1 MSIFRKYTRESLKKN
16 RTRTL
21 VTIIGIILS
30 MTLFTAVI
38 EGANSGIV
46 YFRNLVVETEGC
58 YHGYVSEV
66 NNEQLDKLKNNK
78 DIDKIAYLEDLGVA
92 KFDSENEDKPYI
104 RIAGMSEDL
113 ENLASV
119 RIKQGRM
126 PENDNEIIIPDNII
140 ANGGMA
146 FSEGEEIELS
156 LGTREADGMTIS
168 SNMAISED
176 TEETLVNTVSKKYKI
191 VGVYNRLS
199 YEIDNRDSA
208 SYLALTVDS
217 NATSID
223 ENVNVLFTVK
233 KLSDYDK
240 IASKLIKDL
249 GVNVIYSHRDL
260 LGLYG
265 VLGGSAIADTIKA
278 FAGFLIVLIVVGSVS
293 LIYNSFAIS
302 VSERTKQIG
311 ILKSIGATKKQIRAC
326 IRYEA
331 TVLSLIAIPIGIII
345 GCLGMG
351 ITLYFLR
358 DNFSA
363 TSYEYAKTQIKLVI
377 SPLGLLL
384 AAIICYI
391 TTLIAAWIPA
401 RRAIKITALDAIRQT
416 TDIKVSPKQLKTSKL
431 TLKLFGFEAMMAKK
445 NFKRNK
451 KKYQFTIISIAA
463 SIILFITTSSFCS
476 YADKA
481 IFSEFKILKNDIYY
495 NIWQDFDVNELAQ
508 NLSKLDNIDDLGF
521 VYETD
526 ALAFKIDDEYITK
539 DCKKLCESKNWSN
552 DTFYIKTQFIDD
564 EDFNEI
570 CKVNNLDSSK
580 YYDKNNITALLK
592 NNLAENINGKRYN
605 YNVINKNLENFD
617 INILADELN
626 PTDAEEETAVNKIKE
641 APEFKVG
648 ACIELSDYV
657 LYNNLTLVYPYS
669 MMNEVLE
676 QRFNG
681 LYNTELMSKCI
692 FVKAKDHKK
701 AYNNIEQ
708 YLTSKGYSS
717 SGLNDVR
724 ETLETETMLIEIL
737 DVFSYGFIILMSLI
751 TVANIFNTISTS
763 IMLRKKEIA
772 MLKSV
777 GMSESGVRKMLNYE
791 CINYGFKSL
800 ILGLPISVALSYVLY
815 KISSLNNV
823 FNYVLPYRSILI
835 AATSVFIVVFVSML
849 YSNSKIKKE
858 NTIDALKNENA

>member
-16 RTRTL
+16 KTRTL

-46 YFRNLVVETEGC
+46 YMRDMVKETEGS
-58 YHGYVSEV
+58 YHGFVS
-66 NNEQLDKLKNNK
+66 NLNQEQLEKLKNNS
-78 DIDKIAYLEDLGVA
+78 DIDKVAYLDDTGVA
-92 KFDSENEDKPYI
+92 IFNSENPEKPYI
-104 RIAGMSEDL
+104 RIAGMSENL
-113 ENLASV
+113 EKLVSV
-119 RIKQGRM
+119 KLKQGRM
-126 PENDNEIIIPDNII
+126 PENENEIIIPDNILT
-140 ANGGMA
+140 NGGMS
-146 FSEGEEIELS
+146 FSEGEEIELT
-156 LGTREADGMTIS
+156 LGTREADGEIINS
-168 SNMAISED
+168 DMAIRENV
-176 TEETLVNTVSKKYKI
+176 EETLVNTVSKKYKI

-199 YEIDNRDSA
+199 YELDSRESA
-208 SYLALTVDS
+208 SYLALTVD
-217 NATSID
+217 NKTNIY
-223 ENVNVLFTVK
+223 ENVNALFTVK

-240 IASKLIKDL
+240 VASKLKTDL
-249 GVNVIYSHRDL
+249 GVDAVYSHRDL

-265 VLGGSAIADTIKA
+265 VLGGSVIADTIKG
-278 FAGFLIVLIVVGSVS
+278 FAGFLLVLIVVGSVS

-331 TVLSLIAIPIGIII
+331 SLLSLIAIPIGIII

-351 ITLYFLR
+351 ITLFFLR

-363 TSYEYAKTQIKLVI
+363 TSYDYSDIQIKLAI

-401 RRAIKITALDAIRQT
+401 RRAIKITPLDAIRQT
-416 TDIKVSPKQLKTSKL
+416 TDIRVSPKQLKTSKL
-431 TLKLFGFEAMMAKK
+431 TLKLFGFETMMAKK

-451 KKYQFTIISIAA
+451 KKYNFTIISIAA
-463 SIILFITTSSFCS
+463 SIILFITTSSFCA
-476 YADKA
+476 YADRA
-481 IFSEFKILKNDIYY
+481 IFSQFKTLHNDIYY
-495 NIWQDFDVNELAQ
+495 HIWQDWDVKALA
-508 NLSKLDNIDDLGF
+508 NDLSKLDKVDEIGFLYDTESFLFDINDD
-521 VYETD
+521 Y
-526 ALAFKIDDEYITK
+526 LAK
-539 DCKKLCESKNWSN
+539 DCKKYSQDLNNFANKQYVVCK
-552 DTFYIKTQFIDD
+552 FMDD
-564 EDFNEI
+564 EEFNEL
-570 CKVNNLDSSK
+570 CDKYNLDSSE
-580 YYDKNNITALLK
+580 YYDSNNIKALLK
-592 NNLAENINGKRYN
+592 NILSETHNGKNYR
-605 YNVINKNLENFD
+605 YNVIDKNLKNFD
-617 INILADELN
+617 INIAADKLIASDEK
-626 PTDAEEETAVNKIKE
+626 EEMAVNQIKKDT
-641 APEFKVG
+641 AFKVG
-648 ACIELSDYV
+648 ACIELDDYI
-657 LYNNLTLVYPYS
+657 LYNNMALVYPHS

-676 QRFNG
+676 QKFYG
-681 LYNTELMSKCI
+681 LYNTELMSKEI
-692 FVKAKDHKK
+692 YVKAKDHKK
-701 AYNNIEQ
+701 AYSNIEQ
-708 YLTSKGYSS
+708 YLIANGYTSA
-717 SGLNDVR
+717 GLEDAR
-724 ETLETETMLIEIL
+724 ETLEAEMMMIEIV

-835 AATSVFIVVFVSML
+835 AAISVFIVVFVSML

>member
-46 YFRNLVVETEGC
+46 YMRDMVKEIEGS
-58 YHGYVSEV
+58 YHGFVS
-66 NNEQLDKLKNNK
+66 NLDQEQLEKLKNNS
-78 DIDKIAYLEDLGVA
+78 DIDKVAYLEDQGVA
-92 KFDSENEDKPYI
+92 KFDSENPDKPYI
-104 RIAGMSEDL
+104 RIAGMSENL

-119 RIKQGRM
+119 GLKQGRM
-126 PENDNEIIIPDNII
+126 PENENEIIIPDNILT
-140 ANGGMA
+140 NGGME

-156 LGTREADGMTIS
+156 LGTREVDGEII
-168 SNMAISED
+168 NPDMAIRENV
-176 TEETLVNTVSKKYKI
+176 EETLINTVSKKYKI

-199 YEIDNRDSA
+199 YELDSRESA
-208 SYLALTVDS
+208 SYLALTVD
-217 NATSID
+217 NKTNIY
-223 ENVNVLFTVK
+223 ENVNAFFTVK

-240 IASKLIKDL
+240 VASKLKTDL
-249 GVNVIYSHRDL
+249 GVDAVYSHRDL

-265 VLGGSAIADTIKA
+265 ALGGSAIADTIKG
-278 FAGFLIVLIVVGSVS
+278 FAGFLLVLIVVGSVS

-302 VSERTKQIG
+302 VSERTKRIG
-311 ILKSIGATKKQIRAC
+311 ILKSVGATKKQIRAC

-331 TVLSLIAIPIGIII
+331 SVLSLIAIPIGIII

-363 TSYEYAKTQIKLVI
+363 TSYEYAKTQIKLAI

-451 KKYQFTIISIAA
+451 KKYNFTIISIAA
-463 SIILFITTSSFCS
+463 SIILFITTSSFCA
-476 YADKA
+476 YADRA
-481 IFSEFKILKNDIYY
+481 IFSQFKTLHNDIYY
-495 NIWQDFDVNELAQ
+495 HIWQDWDVKALA
-508 NLSKLDNIDDLGF
+508 NDLSKLDKVDEIGFLYDTESLLFDINDDYLTKDSKKYSDDLN
-521 VYETD
+521 VY
-526 ALAFKIDDEYITK
+526 ANKQYVACKFMDDE
-539 DCKKLCESKNWSN
+539 E
-552 DTFYIKTQFIDD
+552 
-564 EDFNEI
+564 FNEL
-570 CKVNNLDSSK
+570 CNKYNLDSSE
-580 YYDKNNITALLK
+580 YYDSNNIKALLK
-592 NNLAENINGKRYN
+592 NNLSETHNGKNYR
-605 YNVINKNLENFD
+605 YNVIDKNLKNFD
-617 INILADELN
+617 INIAADKLN
-626 PTDAEEETAVNKIKE
+626 ASDEKEEMAVNQIKKDT
-641 APEFKVG
+641 AFKVG
-648 ACIELSDYV
+648 ACIELDDYI
-657 LYNNLTLVYPYS
+657 LYNNMALVYPHS
-669 MMNEVLE
+669 MLNEVLE
-676 QRFNG
+676 QKFHG
-681 LYNTELMSKCI
+681 LYDTEMMSKEI
-692 FVKAKDHKK
+692 YVKAKDHKK
-701 AYNNIEQ
+701 AYSNIEQ
-708 YLTSKGYSS
+708 YLIAKGYTS
-717 SGLNDVR
+717 SGLEDAR
-724 ETLETETMLIEIL
+724 ETLEAEMMMIEIV

-800 ILGLPISVALSYVLY
+800 ILGLPVSIALSYVLY
-815 KISSLNNV
+815 KISSMNNV
-823 FNYVLPYRSILI
+823 FNYMLPYRSILI
-835 AATSVFIVVFVSML
+835 AAISVFIVVFVSML

>member
-1 MSIFRKYTRESLKKN
+1 MNIFRKYTRESLKKN

-46 YFRNLVVETEGC
+46 YFREMVKATDGP
-58 YHGYVSEV
+58 YHASLLDI
-66 NNEQLDKLKNNK
+66 NSWQLDKLKNNS
-78 DIDKIAYLEDLGVA
+78 DIDKVAYIENTGVA
-92 KFDSENEDKPYI
+92 KINSNNPDKPYI
-104 RIAGMSEDL
+104 RVANMSSDYAEL
-113 ENLASV
+113 ISLHL
-119 RIKQGRM
+119 KQGRL
-126 PENDNEIIIPDNII
+126 PENENEIIIPDNLLS
-140 ANGGMA
+140 NGGVSL
-146 FSEGEEIELS
+146 SEGDSVELELGDRMLDGES
-156 LGTREADGMTIS
+156 LSPSYPIT
-168 SNMAISED
+168 ED
-176 TEETLVNTVSKKYKI
+176 VEETIENTESKTYTV
-191 VGVYNRLS
+191 VGIYSRFS
-199 YEIDNRDSA
+199 PEIDNRDSA
-208 SYLALTVDS
+208 SYLALSV
-217 NATSID
+217 NPNKTSID

-233 KLSDYDK
+233 NISKYDK
-240 IASKLIKDL
+240 IAETIKNDL
-249 GVNVIYSHRDL
+249 DLKAVYAHRDL

-265 VLGGSAIADTIKA
+265 VLGGSILADMIKA
-278 FAGFLIVLIVVGSVS
+278 FAGFLIALIVVGSVS

-331 TVLSLIAIPIGIII
+331 SLLSLIAIPIGIII

-351 ITLYFLR
+351 ITLFFLR

-363 TSYEYAKTQIKLVI
+363 TSYDYSDIQIKLVI
-377 SPLGLLL
+377 SPIGLVL

-401 RRAIKITALDAIRQT
+401 RRAIKITPLDAIRQT

-451 KKYQFTIISIAA
+451 KKYHFTIISIAA
-463 SIILFITTSSFCS
+463 SIILFIVTSSFCS
-476 YADKA
+476 YADRA
-481 IFSEFKILKNDIYY
+481 IFSQFKTLHNDIYLH
-495 NIWQDFDVNELAQ
+495 IWQDWDVKSLAEG
-508 NLSKLDNIDDLGF
+508 LSKVDNVDEVGFIYENENYDFSIDEDYL
-521 VYETD
+521 
-526 ALAFKIDDEYITK
+526 TK
-539 DCKKLCESKNWSN
+539 DCKKLYKSLNKFTSS
-552 DTFYIKTQFIDD
+552 FSVGLQFMDD
-564 EDFNEI
+564 EDFNEL
-570 CKVNNLDSSK
+570 CKKYDIDSSE
-580 YYDKNNITALLK
+580 YYNENDIKALLK
-592 NNLAENINGKRYN
+592 NDLTESLNSKNYS
-605 YNVINKNLENFD
+605 YNVIDKNLKNFD
-617 INILADELN
+617 IRILTDGLSDYSE
-626 PTDAEEETAVNKIKE
+626 DAEIIDSIAK

-648 ACIELSDYV
+648 ACVDVSDYV
-657 LYNNLTLVYPYS
+657 LYRQMVLIYPYS
-669 MMNEVLE
+669 MMDTVLE
-676 QRFNG
+676 QKLHG
-681 LYNTELMSKCI
+681 LSPENEMIKNI
-692 FVKAKDHKK
+692 FIKAKDHKK
-701 AYNNIEQ
+701 ANTNIEQ
-708 YLTSKGYSS
+708 YLISKGYSTT
-717 SGLNDVR
+717 GLEDAK
-724 ETLETETMLIEIL
+724 ETIESELMLIGIV

-800 ILGLPISVALSYVLY
+800 ILGLPISIGLSYVLY
-815 KISSLNNV
+815 KISSMNNV
-823 FNYVLPYRSILI
+823 FSYILPYRSIII
-835 AATSVFIVVFVSML
+835 ASISVFIVVFVSML

>member
-46 YFRNLVVETEGC
+46 YFREMVKETEGS
-58 YHGYVSEV
+58 YHGFVS
-66 NNEQLDKLKNNK
+66 NLNQEQLEKLKNNS
-78 DIDKIAYLEDLGVA
+78 DIDKVAYLDDQGVA
-92 KFDSENEDKPYI
+92 IFDSENPEKPYI
-104 RIAGMSEDL
+104 RIASMSENL
-113 ENLASV
+113 EKLVSV
-119 RIKQGRM
+119 KLKQGRM
-126 PENDNEIIIPDNII
+126 PENENEIIIPDNILT
-140 ANGGMA
+140 NGGMS
-146 FSEGEEIELS
+146 FSEGEEIELT
-156 LGTREADGMTIS
+156 LGTREADGEII
-168 SNMAISED
+168 NPDMAIRENV
-176 TEETLVNTVSKKYKI
+176 EETLVNTVSKKYKI

-199 YEIDNRDSA
+199 YELDSRESA
-208 SYLALTVDS
+208 SYLALTVD
-217 NATSID
+217 NKTNIY
-223 ENVNVLFTVK
+223 ENVNALFTVK

-240 IASKLIKDL
+240 VASKLKTDL
-249 GVNVIYSHRDL
+249 GVDAVYSHRDL

-265 VLGGSAIADTIKA
+265 VLGGSILADMIKA
-278 FAGFLIVLIVVGSVS
+278 FAGFLIALIVVGSVS

-311 ILKSIGATKKQIRAC
+311 ILKSVGATKKQIRAC

-331 TVLSLIAIPIGIII
+331 SVLSLIAIPIGIII

-401 RRAIKITALDAIRQT
+401 RRAIKITPLDAIRQT

-451 KKYQFTIISIAA
+451 KKYHFTIISIAA
-463 SIILFITTSSFCS
+463 SIILFIVTSSFCS
-476 YADKA
+476 YADRA
-481 IFSEFKILKNDIYY
+481 IFSQFKTLHNDIYY
-495 NIWQDFDVNELAQ
+495 HIWQDWDVKSLAEG
-508 NLSKLDNIDDLGF
+508 LSKVDNVDEVGFIYENENYDFSIDEDYL
-521 VYETD
+521 
-526 ALAFKIDDEYITK
+526 TK
-539 DCKKLCESKNWSN
+539 DCKKLYKSLNKS
-552 DTFYIKTQFIDD
+552 TSSFSVGLQFMDD
-564 EDFNEI
+564 EDFNEL
-570 CKVNNLDSSK
+570 CKKYDIDSSE
-580 YYDKNNITALLK
+580 YYNENDIKALLK
-592 NNLAENINGKRYN
+592 NDLTESLNSKNYS
-605 YNVINKNLENFD
+605 YNVIDKNLKNFD
-617 INILADELN
+617 IRILTDGLSDYSK
-626 PTDAEEETAVNKIKE
+626 DAEIIDSIAK

-648 ACIELSDYV
+648 ACVEVSDYV
-657 LYNNLTLVYPYS
+657 LYRQMVLIYPYS
-669 MMNEVLE
+669 MMDTVLE
-676 QRFNG
+676 QKLHG
-681 LYNTELMSKCI
+681 LSPVNEMIKNI
-692 FVKAKDHKK
+692 FIKAKDHKK
-701 AYNNIEQ
+701 ANTNIEQ
-708 YLTSKGYSS
+708 YLISKGYSTT
-717 SGLNDVR
+717 GLEDAK
-724 ETLETETMLIEIL
+724 ETIESELMLIGIV

-815 KISSLNNV
+815 KISSMNNV
-823 FNYVLPYRSILI
+823 FSYILPLRSIII
-835 AATSVFIVVFVSML
+835 ASISVFIVVFVSML

>member
-16 RTRTL
+16 RTRTI

-78 DIDKIAYLEDLGVA
+78 DIDKIAYLEELGVA
-92 KFDSENEDKPYI
+92 KFDSENADKPYI

-113 ENLASV
+113 ENLAGV

-176 TEETLVNTVSKKYKI
+176 TEETLVNTVSKNYKI

-199 YEIDNRDSA
+199 YELDNRDSA

-240 IASKLIKDL
+240 IASKLKTDL
-249 GVNVIYSHRDL
+249 GVDAVYSHREL

-265 VLGGSAIADTIKA
+265 VLGGSSIADAIKA
-278 FAGFLIVLIVVGSVS
+278 FAGFLIALIVVGSVS

-363 TSYEYAKTQIKLVI
+363 TSYDYSNIQIRLAI

-401 RRAIKITALDAIRQT
+401 RRAIKITPLDAIRQT
-416 TDIKVSPKQLKTSKL
+416 TDIRVSPKKLKTSKL

-463 SIILFITTSSFCS
+463 SIILFITTSSFCG

-481 IFSEFKILKNDIYY
+481 IFAEYKILKNDIYY

-521 VYETD
+521 VYETEE
-526 ALAFKIDDEYITK
+526 LAFKIDDEYITK

-592 NNLAENINGKRYN
+592 NNLAETINGKRYN

-641 APEFKVG
+641 APEFKAG
-648 ACIELSDYV
+648 ACIELSDYI

-676 QRFNG
+676 QKFNG

-692 FVKAKDHKK
+692 FVKANDHKK

-724 ETLETETMLIEIL
+724 ETLETETMMIEII
-737 DVFSYGFIILMSLI
+737 DVFSYGFIILMALI

-800 ILGLPISVALSYVLY
+800 LLGLPISVVLSYVLY
-815 KISSLNNV
+815 RISSMNNV
-823 FNYVLPYRSILI
+823 FNYVLPYKSIII
-835 AATSVFIVVFVSML
+835 ASISVFIVVFISMF

>member
-46 YFRNLVVETEGC
+46 YMRDMVKEMEGS
-58 YHGYVSEV
+58 YHGFVS
-66 NNEQLDKLKNNK
+66 NLNQEQLEKLKNNS
-78 DIDKIAYLEDLGVA
+78 DIDKVAYLDDQGVA
-92 KFDSENEDKPYI
+92 IFDSENPEKPYI
-104 RIAGMSEDL
+104 RIAGMSENL
-113 ENLASV
+113 EKLASV
-119 RIKQGRM
+119 KLKQGRM
-126 PENDNEIIIPDNII
+126 PENENEIIIPDNILT
-140 ANGGMA
+140 NGGMS
-146 FSEGEEIELS
+146 FSEGEEIELT
-156 LGTREADGMTIS
+156 LGTREADGEII
-168 SNMAISED
+168 NPDMAIRENV
-176 TEETLVNTVSKKYKI
+176 EETLVNTVSKKYKI

-199 YEIDNRDSA
+199 YELDSRESA
-208 SYLALTVDS
+208 SYLALTVD
-217 NATSID
+217 NKTNIY
-223 ENVNVLFTVK
+223 ENVNALFTVK

-240 IASKLIKDL
+240 VASKLKTNL
-249 GVNVIYSHRDL
+249 GVDAVYSHRDL

-278 FAGFLIVLIVVGSVS
+278 FAGFLIALIVVGSVS

-351 ITLYFLR
+351 ITLYLLR

-401 RRAIKITALDAIRQT
+401 RRAIKITPLDAIRQT
-416 TDIKVSPKQLKTSKL
+416 TDIRVSPKQLKTSKL

-451 KKYQFTIISIAA
+451 KKYNFTIISIAA
-463 SIILFITTSSFCS
+463 SIILFITTSSFCA
-476 YADKA
+476 YADRA
-481 IFSEFKILKNDIYY
+481 IFSQFKTLHNDIYY
-495 NIWQDFDVNELAQ
+495 HIWQDWDVKALA
-508 NLSKLDNIDDLGF
+508 NDLSKLDKVDEIGFLYDTESLLFDINDD
-521 VYETD
+521 Y
-526 ALAFKIDDEYITK
+526 LAK
-539 DCKKLCESKNWSN
+539 DCKKYSQDLNNYANKQYVVCK
-552 DTFYIKTQFIDD
+552 FMDD
-564 EDFNEI
+564 EEFNEL
-570 CKVNNLDSSK
+570 CDKYNLDSSE
-580 YYDKNNITALLK
+580 YYDSNNIKALLK
-592 NNLAENINGKRYN
+592 NNLSEIHNGKNYR
-605 YNVINKNLENFD
+605 YNVIDKNLKNFD
-617 INILADELN
+617 INIAADKLIASDEK
-626 PTDAEEETAVNKIKE
+626 EEMAVNQIKKDT
-641 APEFKVG
+641 AFKVG
-648 ACIELSDYV
+648 ACIELDDYI
-657 LYNNLTLVYPYS
+657 LYNNMALVYPHS

-676 QRFNG
+676 QKFYG
-681 LYNTELMSKCI
+681 LYNTELMSKEI

-701 AYNNIEQ
+701 AYSNIEQ
-708 YLTSKGYSS
+708 YLIAKGYTS
-717 SGLNDVR
+717 SGLEDAR
-724 ETLETETMLIEIL
+724 ETLEAEMMLIEIV

>member
-46 YFRNLVVETEGC
+46 YMRDMVKEMEGS
-58 YHGYVSEV
+58 YHGFVS
-66 NNEQLDKLKNNK
+66 NLNQEQLEKLKNNS
-78 DIDKIAYLEDLGVA
+78 DIDKVAYLDDQGVA
-92 KFDSENEDKPYI
+92 IFDSENPEKPYI
-104 RIAGMSEDL
+104 RIAGMSENL
-113 ENLASV
+113 EKLASV
-119 RIKQGRM
+119 KLKQGRM
-126 PENDNEIIIPDNII
+126 PENENEIIIPDNILT
-140 ANGGMA
+140 NGGMS
-146 FSEGEEIELS
+146 FSEGEEIELT
-156 LGTREADGMTIS
+156 LGTREADGEII
-168 SNMAISED
+168 NPDMAIRENV
-176 TEETLVNTVSKKYKI
+176 EETLVNTVSKKYKI

-199 YEIDNRDSA
+199 YELDSRESA
-208 SYLALTVDS
+208 SYLALTVD
-217 NATSID
+217 NKTNIY
-223 ENVNVLFTVK
+223 ENVNALFTVK

-240 IASKLIKDL
+240 VASKLKTNL
-249 GVNVIYSHRDL
+249 GVDAVYSHRDL

-265 VLGGSAIADTIKA
+265 VLGGSAIADTIKL
-278 FAGFLIVLIVVGSVS
+278 FAGFLIALIVVGSVS

-351 ITLYFLR
+351 ITLYLLR

-401 RRAIKITALDAIRQT
+401 RRAIKITPLDAIRQT
-416 TDIKVSPKQLKTSKL
+416 TDIRVSPKQLKTSKL

-451 KKYQFTIISIAA
+451 KKYNFTIISIAA
-463 SIILFITTSSFCS
+463 SIILFITTSSFCA
-476 YADKA
+476 YADRA
-481 IFSEFKILKNDIYY
+481 IFSQFKTLHNDIYY
-495 NIWQDFDVNELAQ
+495 HIWQDWDVKALA
-508 NLSKLDNIDDLGF
+508 NDLSKLDKVDEIGFLYDTESLLFDINDD
-521 VYETD
+521 Y
-526 ALAFKIDDEYITK
+526 LAK
-539 DCKKLCESKNWSN
+539 DCKKYSQDLNNYANKQYVVCK
-552 DTFYIKTQFIDD
+552 FMDD
-564 EDFNEI
+564 EEFNEL
-570 CKVNNLDSSK
+570 CDKYNLDSSE
-580 YYDKNNITALLK
+580 YYDSNNIKALLK
-592 NNLAENINGKRYN
+592 NNLSEIHNGKNYR
-605 YNVINKNLENFD
+605 YNVIDKNLKNFD
-617 INILADELN
+617 INIAADKLIASDEK
-626 PTDAEEETAVNKIKE
+626 EEMAVNQIKKDT
-641 APEFKVG
+641 AFKVG
-648 ACIELSDYV
+648 ACIELDDYI
-657 LYNNLTLVYPYS
+657 LYNNMALVYPHS

-676 QRFNG
+676 QKFYG
-681 LYNTELMSKCI
+681 LYNTELMSKEI

-701 AYNNIEQ
+701 AYSNIEQ
-708 YLTSKGYSS
+708 YLIAKGYTS
-717 SGLNDVR
+717 SGLEDAR
-724 ETLETETMLIEIL
+724 ETLEAEMMLIEIV

-835 AATSVFIVVFVSML
+835 AAISVFIVVFVSML

>member
-16 RTRTL
+16 GTRTF

-46 YFRNLVVETEGC
+46 YMRDMVKETEGS
-58 YHGYVSEV
+58 YHGFVS
-66 NNEQLDKLKNNK
+66 NLNQEQLEKLKNNS
-78 DIDKIAYLEDLGVA
+78 DIDKVAYVDDQGVA
-92 KFDSENEDKPYI
+92 IFNSENPEKPYI
-104 RIAGMSEDL
+104 RIASMSENL
-113 ENLASV
+113 EKLVSV
-119 RIKQGRM
+119 KLKQGRM
-126 PENDNEIIIPDNII
+126 PENENEIIIPDNILT
-140 ANGGMA
+140 NGGMS
-146 FSEGEEIELS
+146 FSEGEEIELT
-156 LGTREADGMTIS
+156 LGTREADGEII
-168 SNMAISED
+168 NPDMAIRENV
-176 TEETLVNTVSKKYKI
+176 EETLVNTVSKKYKI

-199 YEIDNRDSA
+199 YELDSRESA
-208 SYLALTVDS
+208 SYLALTVD
-217 NATSID
+217 NKINLY
-223 ENVNVLFTVK
+223 ENVNALFTVK

-240 IASKLIKDL
+240 VASKLKIDL
-249 GVNVIYSHRDL
+249 GVDAVYSHRDL

-265 VLGGSAIADTIKA
+265 VLGGSVIADTIKG
-278 FAGFLIVLIVVGSVS
+278 FAGFLIALIVVGSVS

-311 ILKSIGATKKQIRAC
+311 ILKSVGATKKQIRAC

-331 TVLSLIAIPIGIII
+331 SVLSLIAIPIGIII

-351 ITLYFLR
+351 ITLFFLR

-363 TSYEYAKTQIKLVI
+363 TSYDYSNIQIRLAI

-401 RRAIKITALDAIRQT
+401 RRAIKITPLDAIRQT
-416 TDIKVSPKQLKTSKL
+416 TDIRVSPKQLKTSKL

-451 KKYQFTIISIAA
+451 KKYNFTIISIAA
-463 SIILFITTSSFCS
+463 SIILFITTSSFCE
-476 YADKA
+476 YADRA
-481 IFSEFKILKNDIYY
+481 IFSQFKTLHNDIYY
-495 NIWQDFDVNELAQ
+495 HIWQDWDVKALA
-508 NLSKLDNIDDLGF
+508 NDLSKLDKVDEIGFLYDTESFLFDINDD
-521 VYETD
+521 Y
-526 ALAFKIDDEYITK
+526 LAK
-539 DCKKLCESKNWSN
+539 DCKKYSQDLNNYANKQYVACK
-552 DTFYIKTQFIDD
+552 FMDD
-564 EDFNEI
+564 EEFNEL
-570 CKVNNLDSSK
+570 CDKYNLDSSE
-580 YYDKNNITALLK
+580 YYDSNNIKALLK
-592 NNLAENINGKRYN
+592 NNLSETHNGKNYR
-605 YNVINKNLENFD
+605 YNVIDKNLKNFD
-617 INILADELN
+617 INIAADKLIASDEK
-626 PTDAEEETAVNKIKE
+626 EEMAVNQIKKDT
-641 APEFKVG
+641 AFKVG
-648 ACIELSDYV
+648 ACIELDDYI
-657 LYNNLTLVYPYS
+657 LYNNMALVYPYS

-676 QRFNG
+676 QKFYG
-681 LYNTELMSKCI
+681 LYNTELMSKEI

-701 AYNNIEQ
+701 AYSNIEQ
-708 YLTSKGYSS
+708 YLIAKGYTS
-717 SGLNDVR
+717 SGLDDVR
-724 ETLETETMLIEIL
+724 ETLEAEMMMIEIV

-800 ILGLPISVALSYVLY
+800 ILGLPISIGLSYVLY
-815 KISSLNNV
+815 KISSMNNV
-823 FNYVLPYRSILI
+823 FSYILSFRSIII
-835 AATSVFIVVFVSML
+835 ASISVFIVVFVSML

>member
-46 YFRNLVVETEGC
+46 YFRNMVIEAEGS
-58 YHGYVSEV
+58 YHGFVSEV
-66 NNEQLDKLKNNK
+66 NNEQLDKLKNNS

-92 KFDSENEDKPYI
+92 KFDSENAYKPYI
-104 RIAGMSEDL
+104 RIAGMSKNL
-113 ENLASV
+113 EELASV
-119 RIKQGRM
+119 KLKQGRM
-126 PENDNEIIIPDNII
+126 PENENEIIIPDNILT
-140 ANGGMA
+140 NGGMS
-146 FSEGEEIELS
+146 FSEGEEITLS

-176 TEETLVNTVSKKYKI
+176 TEETLVNTVSKNYKI

-199 YEIDNRDSA
+199 YELDSRESA

-233 KLSDYDK
+233 KISDYDK
-240 IASKLIKDL
+240 IASKLETDL
-249 GVNVIYSHRDL
+249 GVDAVYSHREL

-265 VLGGSAIADTIKA
+265 VLGGSNIADVIKT
-278 FAGFLIVLIVVGSVS
+278 FAGFLIALIVVGSVS

-363 TSYEYAKTQIKLVI
+363 TSYDYSNIQIRLAI

-401 RRAIKITALDAIRQT
+401 RRAIKITPLDAIRQT
-416 TDIKVSPKQLKTSKL
+416 TDIKVSQKQLKTSKL

-451 KKYQFTIISIAA
+451 KKYNFTIISIAA
-463 SIILFITTSSFCS
+463 SIILFITTSSFCA
-476 YADKA
+476 YADRA
-481 IFSEFKILKNDIYY
+481 IFSQFKTLHNDIYY
-495 NIWQDFDVNELAQ
+495 HIWQDWDVKALA
-508 NLSKLDNIDDLGF
+508 NDLSKLDKVDEIGFLYDTESFLFDINDD
-521 VYETD
+521 Y
-526 ALAFKIDDEYITK
+526 LAK
-539 DCKKLCESKNWSN
+539 DCKKYSQDLNNYANKQYVVCK
-552 DTFYIKTQFIDD
+552 FMDD
-564 EDFNEI
+564 EEFNEL
-570 CKVNNLDSSK
+570 CDKYNLDSSE
-580 YYDKNNITALLK
+580 YYDSNNIKALLK
-592 NNLAENINGKRYN
+592 NNLSESHNGKNYR
-605 YNVINKNLENFD
+605 YNVIDKNLKNFD
-617 INILADELN
+617 INIAADKLIASDEK
-626 PTDAEEETAVNKIKE
+626 EEMAVNQIKKDT
-641 APEFKVG
+641 AFKVG
-648 ACIELSDYV
+648 ACIELDDYI
-657 LYNNLTLVYPYS
+657 LYNNMALVYPHS

-676 QRFNG
+676 QKFYG
-681 LYNTELMSKCI
+681 LYNTELMSKEI

-701 AYNNIEQ
+701 AYSNIEQ
-708 YLTSKGYSS
+708 YLIAKGYTS
-717 SGLNDVR
+717 SGLEDAR
-724 ETLETETMLIEIL
+724 ETLEAEMMMIEIV

-800 ILGLPISVALSYVLY
+800 ILGLPISVAFSYVLY

>member
-46 YFRNLVVETEGC
+46 YMRDMVKEMEGS
-58 YHGYVSEV
+58 YHGFVS
-66 NNEQLDKLKNNK
+66 NLNQEQLEKLKNNS
-78 DIDKIAYLEDLGVA
+78 DIDKVAYLDDQGVA
-92 KFDSENEDKPYI
+92 IFDSENPEKPYI
-104 RIAGMSEDL
+104 RIAGMSKNL
-113 ENLASV
+113 EELASV

-126 PENDNEIIIPDNII
+126 PENENEIIIPDNILT
-140 ANGGMA
+140 NGGMS
-146 FSEGEEIELS
+146 FSEGEEIELT
-156 LGTREADGMTIS
+156 LGTREVDGEII
-168 SNMAISED
+168 NPDMAIRENV
-176 TEETLVNTVSKKYKI
+176 EETLVNTVSKKYKI

-199 YEIDNRDSA
+199 YELDSRESA
-208 SYLALTVDS
+208 SYLALTVD
-217 NATSID
+217 NKTNIY
-223 ENVNVLFTVK
+223 ENVNALFTVK

-240 IASKLIKDL
+240 VASKLKTNL
-249 GVNVIYSHRDL
+249 GVDAVYSHRDL

-265 VLGGSAIADTIKA
+265 VLGGSAIADTIKL
-278 FAGFLIVLIVVGSVS
+278 FAGFLIALIVVGSVS

-311 ILKSIGATKKQIRAC
+311 ILKSVGATKKQIRAC

-363 TSYEYAKTQIKLVI
+363 TSYGYAKTQIKLVI

-401 RRAIKITALDAIRQT
+401 RRAIKITPLDAIRQT
-416 TDIKVSPKQLKTSKL
+416 TDIRVSPKQLKTSKL

-451 KKYQFTIISIAA
+451 KKYNFTIISIAA
-463 SIILFITTSSFCS
+463 SIILFITTSSFCA
-476 YADKA
+476 YADRA
-481 IFSEFKILKNDIYY
+481 IFSQFKTLHNDIYY
-495 NIWQDFDVNELAQ
+495 HIWQDWDVKALA
-508 NLSKLDNIDDLGF
+508 NDLSKLDKVDEIGFLYDTESFLFDINDD
-521 VYETD
+521 Y
-526 ALAFKIDDEYITK
+526 LAK
-539 DCKKLCESKNWSN
+539 DCKKYSQDLNNYANKQYVVCK
-552 DTFYIKTQFIDD
+552 FMDD
-564 EDFNEI
+564 EEFNEL
-570 CKVNNLDSSK
+570 CDKYNLDSSE
-580 YYDKNNITALLK
+580 YYDSNNIKALLK
-592 NNLAENINGKRYN
+592 NNLSEIHNGKNYR
-605 YNVINKNLENFD
+605 YNVIDKNLKNFD
-617 INILADELN
+617 INITADKLIASDEK
-626 PTDAEEETAVNKIKE
+626 EEMAVNQIKKDT
-641 APEFKVG
+641 AFKVG
-648 ACIELSDYV
+648 ACIELDDYI
-657 LYNNLTLVYPYS
+657 LYNNMALVYPHS

-676 QRFNG
+676 QKFYG
-681 LYNTELMSKCI
+681 LYNTELMSKEI

-701 AYNNIEQ
+701 AYSNIEQ
-708 YLTSKGYSS
+708 YLIAKGYTS
-717 SGLNDVR
+717 SGLEDAR
-724 ETLETETMLIEIL
+724 ETLEAEMMLIEIV

-823 FNYVLPYRSILI
+823 FNYVIPYRSILI
-835 AATSVFIVVFVSML
+835 AAISVFIVVFVSML

>member
-46 YFRNLVVETEGC
+46 YMRDMVKEMEGS
-58 YHGYVSEV
+58 YHGFVS
-66 NNEQLDKLKNNK
+66 NLNQEQLEKLKNNS
-78 DIDKIAYLEDLGVA
+78 DIDKVAYLDDQGVA
-92 KFDSENEDKPYI
+92 IFDSENPEKPYI
-104 RIAGMSEDL
+104 RIAGMSENL
-113 ENLASV
+113 EKLASV
-119 RIKQGRM
+119 KLKQGRM
-126 PENDNEIIIPDNII
+126 PENENEIIIPDNILT
-140 ANGGMA
+140 NGGMS
-146 FSEGEEIELS
+146 FSEGEEIELT
-156 LGTREADGMTIS
+156 LGTREADGEII
-168 SNMAISED
+168 NPDMAIRENV
-176 TEETLVNTVSKKYKI
+176 EETLVNTVSKKYKI

-199 YEIDNRDSA
+199 YELDSRESA
-208 SYLALTVDS
+208 SYLALTVD
-217 NATSID
+217 NKTNIY

-240 IASKLIKDL
+240 VASKLKTNL
-249 GVNVIYSHRDL
+249 GVDAVYSHRDL

-278 FAGFLIVLIVVGSVS
+278 FAGFLIALIVVGSVS

-416 TDIKVSPKQLKTSKL
+416 TDIKASPKQLKTSKL

-451 KKYQFTIISIAA
+451 KKYNFTIISIAA
-463 SIILFITTSSFCS
+463 SIILFITTSSFCA
-476 YADKA
+476 YADRA
-481 IFSEFKILKNDIYY
+481 IFSQFKTLHNDIYY
-495 NIWQDFDVNELAQ
+495 HIWQDWDVKALA
-508 NLSKLDNIDDLGF
+508 NDLSKLDKVDEIGFLYDTESLLFDINDD
-521 VYETD
+521 Y
-526 ALAFKIDDEYITK
+526 LAK
-539 DCKKLCESKNWSN
+539 DCKKYSQDLNNYANKQYVVCK
-552 DTFYIKTQFIDD
+552 FMDD
-564 EDFNEI
+564 EEFNEL
-570 CKVNNLDSSK
+570 CDKYNLDSSE
-580 YYDKNNITALLK
+580 YYDSNNIKALLK
-592 NNLAENINGKRYN
+592 NNLK
-605 YNVINKNLENFD
+605 NFD
-617 INILADELN
+617 INIAADKLIASDEK
-626 PTDAEEETAVNKIKE
+626 EEMAVNQIKKDT
-641 APEFKVG
+641 AFKVG
-648 ACIELSDYV
+648 ACIELDDYI
-657 LYNNLTLVYPYS
+657 LYNNMALVYPHS

-676 QRFNG
+676 QKFYG
-681 LYNTELMSKCI
+681 LYNTELMSKEI

-701 AYNNIEQ
+701 AYSNIEQ
-708 YLTSKGYSS
+708 YLIAKGYTS
-717 SGLNDVR
+717 SGLEDAR
-724 ETLETETMLIEIL
+724 ETLEAEMMLIEIV

>member
-16 RTRTL
+16 RTRTI

-46 YFRNLVVETEGC
+46 YMRDMVKEMEGS
-58 YHGYVSEV
+58 YHGFVS
-66 NNEQLDKLKNNK
+66 NLNQEQLEKLKNNS
-78 DIDKIAYLEDLGVA
+78 DIDKVAYLDDQGVA
-92 KFDSENEDKPYI
+92 IFNSENPEKPYI
-104 RIAGMSEDL
+104 RIAGMSENL
-113 ENLASV
+113 EKLVSV
-119 RIKQGRM
+119 KLKQGRM
-126 PENDNEIIIPDNII
+126 PENENEIIIPDNILT
-140 ANGGMA
+140 NGGMS
-146 FSEGEEIELS
+146 FSEGEEIELA
-156 LGTREADGMTIS
+156 LGTREADGEII
-168 SNMAISED
+168 NPDMAKRENV
-176 TEETLVNTVSKKYKI
+176 EETLVNTVSKKYKI

-199 YEIDNRDSA
+199 YELDSRESA
-208 SYLALTVDS
+208 SYLALTVD
-217 NATSID
+217 NKTNIY
-223 ENVNVLFTVK
+223 ENVNALFTVK

-240 IASKLIKDL
+240 VASKLKTNL
-249 GVNVIYSHRDL
+249 GVDAVYSHRDL

-265 VLGGSAIADTIKA
+265 VLGGSAIADTIKL
-278 FAGFLIVLIVVGSVS
+278 FAGFLIALIVVGSVS

-311 ILKSIGATKKQIRAC
+311 ILKSVGATKKQIRAC

-363 TSYEYAKTQIKLVI
+363 TSYGYSDIQIKLVI
-377 SPLGLLL
+377 SPIGLVL

-401 RRAIKITALDAIRQT
+401 RRAIKITPLDAIRQT

-451 KKYQFTIISIAA
+451 KKYNFTIISIAA
-463 SIILFITTSSFCS
+463 SIILFITTSSFCA
-476 YADKA
+476 YADRA
-481 IFSEFKILKNDIYY
+481 IFSQFKTLHNDIYY
-495 NIWQDFDVNELAQ
+495 HIWQDWDVKALA
-508 NLSKLDNIDDLGF
+508 NDISKLDKVDEIGFLYDTESFLFDINDD
-521 VYETD
+521 Y
-526 ALAFKIDDEYITK
+526 LAK
-539 DCKKLCESKNWSN
+539 DCKKYSQDLNNYADKQYVACK
-552 DTFYIKTQFIDD
+552 FMDD
-564 EDFNEI
+564 KEFNEL
-570 CKVNNLDSSK
+570 CDKYNLDSSE
-580 YYDKNNITALLK
+580 YYDSNNIKALLK
-592 NNLAENINGKRYN
+592 NNLSEIHNGKNYR
-605 YNVINKNLENFD
+605 YNVIDKNLKNFD
-617 INILADELN
+617 INIAVDKLIASDEK
-626 PTDAEEETAVNKIKE
+626 EEMAVNQIKKDT
-641 APEFKVG
+641 AFKVG
-648 ACIELSDYV
+648 ACIELDDYI
-657 LYNNLTLVYPYS
+657 LYNNMALVYPHS

-676 QRFNG
+676 QKFYG
-681 LYNTELMSKCI
+681 LYNTELMSKEI

-701 AYNNIEQ
+701 AYSNIEQ
-708 YLTSKGYSS
+708 YLIAKGYTS
-717 SGLNDVR
+717 SGLEDAR
-724 ETLETETMLIEIL
+724 ETLEAEMMLIEIV

-777 GMSESGVRKMLNYE
+777 GMSGSGVRKMLNYE

-823 FNYVLPYRSILI
+823 FNYVIPYRSILI
-835 AATSVFIVVFVSML
+835 AAISVFIVVFVSML

>member
-46 YFRNLVVETEGC
+46 YMRDMVKEMEGS
-58 YHGYVSEV
+58 YHGFVS
-66 NNEQLDKLKNNK
+66 NLNQEQLEKLKNNS
-78 DIDKIAYLEDLGVA
+78 DIDKVAYLDDQGVA
-92 KFDSENEDKPYI
+92 IFDSENPEKPYI
-104 RIAGMSEDL
+104 RIAGMSENL
-113 ENLASV
+113 EKLASV
-119 RIKQGRM
+119 KLKQGRM
-126 PENDNEIIIPDNII
+126 PENENEIIIPDNILT
-140 ANGGMA
+140 NGGMS
-146 FSEGEEIELS
+146 FSEGEEIELA
-156 LGTREADGMTIS
+156 LGTREVDGEII
-168 SNMAISED
+168 NPDMAIRENV
-176 TEETLVNTVSKKYKI
+176 EETLVNTVSKKYKI

-199 YEIDNRDSA
+199 YELDSRESA
-208 SYLALTVDS
+208 SYLALTVD
-217 NATSID
+217 NKTNIY
-223 ENVNVLFTVK
+223 ENVNALFTVK

-240 IASKLIKDL
+240 VASKLKTNL
-249 GVNVIYSHRDL
+249 GVDAVYSHRDL

-265 VLGGSAIADTIKA
+265 VLGGSAIADTIKL
-278 FAGFLIVLIVVGSVS
+278 FAGFLIALIVVGSVS

-311 ILKSIGATKKQIRAC
+311 ILKSVGATKKQIRAC

-363 TSYEYAKTQIKLVI
+363 TSYDYSDIQIKLVI
-377 SPLGLLL
+377 SPIGLVL

-401 RRAIKITALDAIRQT
+401 RRAIKITPLDAIRQT
-416 TDIKVSPKQLKTSKL
+416 TDIRVSPKQLKTSKL
-431 TLKLFGFEAMMAKK
+431 ALKLFGFEAMMAKK

-451 KKYQFTIISIAA
+451 KKYNFTIISIAA
-463 SIILFITTSSFCS
+463 SIILFITTSSFCA
-476 YADKA
+476 YADRA
-481 IFSEFKILKNDIYY
+481 IFSQFKTLHNDIYY
-495 NIWQDFDVNELAQ
+495 HIWQDWDVKALA
-508 NLSKLDNIDDLGF
+508 NDLSKLDKVDEIGFLYDTESLLFDINDD
-521 VYETD
+521 Y
-526 ALAFKIDDEYITK
+526 LAK
-539 DCKKLCESKNWSN
+539 DCKKYSQDLNNYANKQYVVCK
-552 DTFYIKTQFIDD
+552 FMDD
-564 EDFNEI
+564 EEFNEL
-570 CKVNNLDSSK
+570 CDKYNLDSSE
-580 YYDKNNITALLK
+580 YYDSNNIKALLK
-592 NNLAENINGKRYN
+592 NNLSEIHNGKNYR
-605 YNVINKNLENFD
+605 YNVIDKNLKNFD
-617 INILADELN
+617 INIAADKLIASDEK
-626 PTDAEEETAVNKIKE
+626 EEMAVNQIKKDT
-641 APEFKVG
+641 AFKVG
-648 ACIELSDYV
+648 ACVELDDYI
-657 LYNNLTLVYPYS
+657 LYNNMALVYPHS

-676 QRFNG
+676 QKFYG
-681 LYNTELMSKCI
+681 LYNTELMSKEI
-692 FVKAKDHKK
+692 FVKAEDHKK
-701 AYNNIEQ
+701 AYSNIEQ
-708 YLTSKGYSS
+708 YLIAKGYTS
-717 SGLNDVR
+717 SGLEDAR
-724 ETLETETMLIEIL
+724 ETLEAEMMLIEIV

-763 IMLRKKEIA
+763 IILRKKEIA

-835 AATSVFIVVFVSML
+835 AAISVFIVVFVSML